1 VHAEA
6 WVGVHQMFRDD
17 RTVAPVDATMRSTQ
31 EMTAEVMRHFV
42 DLGIAAGIMEPAMRT
57 PPVAIYLFTPDELTD
72 FGLAT
77 EVVGLP

>member
-1 VHAEA
+1 
-6 WVGVHQMFRDD
+6 
-17 RTVAPVDATMRSTQ
+17 
-31 EMTAEVMRHFV
+31 
-42 DLGIAAGIMEPAMRT
+42 MEPAMRT